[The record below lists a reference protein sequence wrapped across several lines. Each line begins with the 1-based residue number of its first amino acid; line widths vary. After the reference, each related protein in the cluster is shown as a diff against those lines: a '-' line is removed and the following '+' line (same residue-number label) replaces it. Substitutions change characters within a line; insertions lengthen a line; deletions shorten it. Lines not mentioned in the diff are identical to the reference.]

1 MEKKILIIGESCR
14 DVFVY
19 CSALRLCP
27 DIPVPVLNVID
38 KTENEGMAM
47 NVFRNIKVIHSKCEI
62 ITNDNWPSITKT
74 RYVDLA
80 SNHLFIR
87 VDSDHSQISRID
99 LDKINKIS
107 PDYDLIAIS
116 DYNKGFL
123 SEDDIAFICKNHPN
137 VFIDSKK
144 QIDSWAN
151 DAKYIKINNFEYT
164 RSLPTLTEWLK
175 RKVIHTK
182 GGDGCIFNDKIFP
195 VAPTE
200 VRDSSGA
207 GDTFFAAL
215 LVSYARTENI
225 EEAIQFAN
233 QCASK
238 VVKER
243 GVTTL

>member
-1 MEKKILIIGESCR
+1 MEKRILIIGESCK

-19 CSALRLCP
+19 CSAIRLAP
-27 DIPVPVLNVID
+27 DVPVPVLNIID
-38 KTENEGMAM
+38 QTENPGMAM
-47 NVFRNIKVIHSKCEI
+47 NVYRNVKAIHNNCDM
-62 ITNDNWPSITKT
+62 ITNENWETITKT

-87 VDSDHSQISRID
+87 VDSDHSKIPKFD
-99 LDKINKIS
+99 INKMNF
-107 PDYDLIAIS
+107 DYDLIAIS

-123 SEDDIAFICKNHPN
+123 TENDIAHICKNHPN

-144 QIDSWAN
+144 KISTWAN
-151 DAKYIKINNFEYT
+151 DAKFIKINNYEYN

-175 RKVIHTK
+175 RKIIHTK

-195 VAPTE
+195 VAQTE
-200 VRDSSGA
+200 VKDSSGA

-215 LVSYARTENI
+215 IVSYSRSGDI

-233 QCASK
+233 TCASK

>member
-1 MEKKILIIGESCR
+1 MEKRILIIGESCK

-19 CSALRLCP
+19 CSTLRLAP

-38 KTENEGMAM
+38 QTENEGMAM
-47 NVFRNIKVIHSKCEI
+47 NVFRNVRVIHNKCDI
-62 ITNDNWPSITKT
+62 ITNPNWESITKT

-80 SNHLFIR
+80 SNHMFIR
-87 VDSDHSQISRID
+87 VDSDHSKIPRID
-99 LDKINKIS
+99 LSKIS
-107 PDYDLIAIS
+107 FNYDLIAIS

-123 SEDDIAFICKNHPN
+123 TEEDIAQICKNHPN

-144 QIDSWAN
+144 KISTWAN
-151 DAKYIKINNFEYT
+151 DAKYIKINNFEYN
-164 RSLPTLTEWLK
+164 RSKPTLTESLE
-175 RKVIHTK
+175 RKIIHTK
-182 GGDGCIFNDKIFP
+182 GGDGCVLNGKIFP
-195 VAPTE
+195 VSQTE
-200 VRDSSGA
+200 VKDPSGA

-215 LVSYARTENI
+215 IVSYSRNGDI

-233 QCASK
+233 KCASK